1 VRDLTTDRIVW
12 KVAGEAG
19 AGIKTTG
26 QIFSRMFARGGYHVF
41 DYVEYPSLIRG
52 GHNVFTARVD
62 KNPFFSPVKE
72 VDVLV
77 ALNEESIDLHADDMR
92 AGGTILYD
100 AEKTGYDLSKLA
112 GKDVCTCDLPMARLA
127 KETAGSTLMMN
138 SVALGATVGMVGF
151 DFAILAEVLRDTY
164 ERKGEKVVERNVAAA
179 RAGYDHVR
187 AECMAC
193 GHELTGVEG
202 AQPERLV
209 IDGNEA
215 VGMGMIAAGCT
226 LYAAYPM
233 TPASGL
239 LHFMAE
245 NEAEFDVVVKH
256 TEDEIAAINMVI
268 GAVFAGARAM
278 CATSGGGFSLM
289 VEGLGLAGVSESPI
303 VVGVFGRPGP
313 ATGMPTWTEQGD
325 LLFVIHASQGE
336 FPRIVLSP
344 GDKLECFEYATL
356 AFNLAEIAQLPV
368 ILLSDMFLQESH
380 STVEQFDLSQV
391 RIDRGKL
398 VRDPKKIPRDGDDYL
413 RYKITDDG
421 ISPRVLPGMGAT
433 MLVNSYEH
441 DEYGWATEG
450 AEMRAA
456 MMDKRAR
463 KLEAVAELLPKPKL
477 HGPSKADITLIG
489 WGSQT
494 APLLEAMCWLEA
506 EGRSV
511 NFLQLTTMHPFP
523 AARVLQVMQSAG
535 TTVCV
540 ENNMG
545 GQLAELIREH
555 CLVEVDYR
563 LNKYDGRQ
571 FFPEEIAEYVREVVR
586 VGGRR
591 AEAI

>member
-1 VRDLTTDRIVW
+1 MTQDRITW

-26 QIFSRMFARGGYHVF
+26 QIFSRTFARGGYHIF

-77 ALNEESIDLHADDMR
+77 ALNEESVGLHADDMR
-92 AGGTILYD
+92 PGGTVLYD
-100 AEKTGYDLSKLA
+100 GEKTRPDQFELHRTDLCMCS
-112 GKDVCTCDLPMARLA
+112 LPMARLA
-127 KETAGSTLMMN
+127 KEAGGSTLMMN

-151 DFAILAEVLRDTY
+151 DFSILAEVLRDTY
-164 ERKGEKVVERNVAAA
+164 ARKGEPIVEKNVAAA

-187 AECMAC
+187 AECLAC

-202 AQPERLV
+202 PQPERIV
-209 IDGNEA
+209 VDGNES
-215 VGMGMIAAGCT
+215 VGMGAIAAGCT
-226 LYAAYPM
+226 FYAAYPM

-239 LHFMAE
+239 LHFMGE
-245 NEAEFDVVVKH
+245 NEEEFGVVVKH
-256 TEDEIAAINMVI
+256 TEDEIAAMNMVI
-268 GAVFAGARAM
+268 GAAFGGVRAM

-303 VVGVFGRPGP
+303 VVGVFSRPGP

-336 FPRIVLSP
+336 FPRIVISP
-344 GDKLECFEYATL
+344 GDKQECFEYAAL
-356 AFNLAEIAQLPV
+356 AFNLAEIAQTPV
-368 ILLSDMFLQESH
+368 IILSDMFLQESH
-380 STVEQFDLSQV
+380 STVEPFDV
-391 RIDRGKL
+391 RRVTIDRGKL
-398 VRDPKKIPRDGDDYL
+398 IASPNEVPKDGEYL
-413 RYKITDDG
+413 RYKITSDG
-421 ISPRVLPGMGAT
+421 VSPRVLPGMGAT

-441 DEYGWATEG
+441 DERGYAAEG
-450 AEMRAA
+450 AEMRKA

-463 KLEAVAELLPKPKL
+463 KLEAVADLLPEPKL
-477 HGPSKADITLIG
+477 HGSSKADVTLVG

-494 APLLEAMCWLEA
+494 APLLEAMCWLES
-506 EGRSV
+506 ESLSV
-511 NFLQLTTMHPFP
+511 NFLQITTVQPFP
-523 AARVLQVMQSAG
+523 SERVLQVLRSAK

-555 CLVEVDYR
+555 CLMEVDYR

-571 FFPEEIAEYVREVVR
+571 FFPEEITEYVKEVVGL
-586 VGGRR
+586 GGRR